1 MPVVWIPSLLRSLT
15 NGQDKLVVP
24 GATVGQVIDELES
37 LFPGI
42 KSRLCQGD
50 GLRPGIAVAVDAQV
64 ARLGLRECV
73 AENSEVHF
81 LPAVGG
87 GQ

>member
-15 NGQDKLVVP
+15 QGKETVSVP
-24 GATVGQVIDELES
+24 GTTVAEVIGELEK

-42 KSRLCQGD
+42 KARLCQDD
-50 GLRPGIAVAVDAQV
+50 GLRPGLTVAVDTQV
-64 ARLGLRECV
+64 SRLGLLEEV
-73 AENSEVHF
+73 GPNSEIHF

-87 GQ
+87 G